1 MWHAARRGA
10 RLAASN
16 ASTASAARA
25 LRGEAASR
33 VTGVASSWPAGA
45 SDASALARRLD
56 WPSTSGFASDA
67 HAAVAARGASG
78 PRAPPLALRAARAL
92 LHASPA
98 SAGDERDKKYTG
110 RPDGKDG
117 KDGKDHKTR
126 KRDGEKGEKGE
137 KGERGSSRGQ
147 SDANVASD
155 AHTNDDRVLSEL
167 LAGAKAVAV
176 REHLEALSSPDPA
189 DCEPGTKP
197 TTHLTRAAFDA
208 LLAEHGYADARS
220 RADATRAFRDAGA
233 VVVLGDLVYL
243 DGAQVTRDILHALP
257 AVPGAVYGLDP
268 KTLAELESEMA
279 AIQVDVD
286 AAAARAARRSNAIVF
301 GGLVLLCAQLATFV
315 RLTYVELSWDVMEPI
330 SYFVGVFNA
339 ILLYVYFMVN
349 QRDFSFDDWSK
360 RMRAHFRRRNIE
372 RARVDAARYAA
383 LARRLGKK
391 RGG

>member
-33 VTGVASSWPAGA
+33 ATGVASSWPAGA

-56 WPSTSGFASDA
+56 WPSPSGFASAA

-117 KDGKDHKTR
+117 KDKTR
-126 KRDGEKGEKGE
+126 KRDGEKGG
-137 KGERGSSRGQ
+137 KGERGSSAVSASRL
-147 SDANVASD
+147 DANVASD
-155 AHTNDDRVLSEL
+155 AANDDRVLSEL

-176 REHLEALSSPDPA
+176 REHLEALSLPDA
-189 DCEPGTKP
+189 EDREPGTKP

-208 LLAEHGYADARS
+208 LLAEHGYNDAAS

-243 DGAQVTRDILHALP
+243 DGAQVTKDILRALP

-268 KTLAELESEMA
+268 ETLAELESEMA

-349 QRDFSFDDWSK
+349 QRDFSFDDWST
-360 RMRAHFRRRNIE
+360 RMRAHFRRRTIE

>member
-10 RLAASN
+10 RLAASS

-56 WPSTSGFASDA
+56 WPSPSGFASAA

-98 SAGDERDKKYTG
+98 SAGDERDKQYTG

-117 KDGKDHKTR
+117 KDKTR
-126 KRDGEKGEKGE
+126 KRDGEKGG
-137 KGERGSSRGQ
+137 KGERGSSAVSVSKYR
-147 SDANVASD
+147 DANGASTTT
-155 AHTNDDRVLSEL
+155 ANDDRVLSEL

-189 DCEPGTKP
+189 DREFGTKP

-243 DGAQVTRDILHALP
+243 DGAQVTRDVLHALP

-268 KTLAELESEMA
+268 ETLAELESEMA

-349 QRDFSFDDWSK
+349 KRDFSFDDWSK
-360 RMRAHFRRRNIE
+360 RMQKHFWRRNIE
-372 RARVDAARYAA
+372 KKHIDYAKYA
-383 LARRLGKK
+383 KLMKRLRKHHRR
-391 RGG
+391 

>member
-10 RLAASN
+10 RFAASN

-33 VTGVASSWPAGA
+33 ATGVASSWPAGA

-56 WPSTSGFASDA
+56 WPSPSGFASAA

-137 KGERGSSRGQ
+137 RGSSRGQ

-155 AHTNDDRVLSEL
+155 ERLTNDDRVLSEL

-189 DCEPGTKP
+189 DREFGTKP

-208 LLAEHGYADARS
+208 LLAEHGYADAAS

-243 DGAQVTRDILHALP
+243 DGAQVTRDVLHALP

-268 KTLAELESEMA
+268 ETLAELESEMA

>member
-10 RLAASN
+10 RLAASS

-33 VTGVASSWPAGA
+33 ATGVASSWPAGA

-56 WPSTSGFASDA
+56 WPSPSGFASAA

-117 KDGKDHKTR
+117 KDHKTR

-137 KGERGSSRGQ
+137 KGERGSSALSASRYR
-147 SDANVASD
+147 DANVGSD
-155 AHTNDDRVLSEL
+155 AADDDRVLSEL

-176 REHLEALSSPDPA
+176 REHLEALSSPDAA
-189 DCEPGTKP
+189 DREPGTKP

-208 LLAEHGYADARS
+208 LLAEHGYADAAS

-268 KTLAELESEMA
+268 ETLAELESEMA

-349 QRDFSFDDWSK
+349 QRDFSFGDWSK

-391 RGG
+391 SGG

>member
-33 VTGVASSWPAGA
+33 ATGVASSWPAGA

-56 WPSTSGFASDA
+56 WPSPSGFASAA

-117 KDGKDHKTR
+117 KDKTR
-126 KRDGEKGEKGE
+126 KRDGEKGG
-137 KGERGSSRGQ
+137 KGERGSSAVSASRL
-147 SDANVASD
+147 DANVASD
-155 AHTNDDRVLSEL
+155 AANDDRVLSEL

-176 REHLEALSSPDPA
+176 REHLEALSLPDA
-189 DCEPGTKP
+189 EDREPGTKP

-208 LLAEHGYADARS
+208 LLAEHGYNDAAS

-243 DGAQVTRDILHALP
+243 DGAQVTKDILRALP

-268 KTLAELESEMA
+268 ETLAELESEMA

-286 AAAARAARRSNAIVF
+286 AGAARAARRSNAIVF

-349 QRDFSFDDWSK
+349 QRDFSFDDWST

>member
-33 VTGVASSWPAGA
+33 ATGVASSWPAGA

-56 WPSTSGFASDA
+56 WPSPSGFASAA

-117 KDGKDHKTR
+117 KDKTR
-126 KRDGEKGEKGE
+126 KRDGEKGG
-137 KGERGSSRGQ
+137 KGERGSSAVSASRL
-147 SDANVASD
+147 DANVASD
-155 AHTNDDRVLSEL
+155 AANDDRVLSEL

-176 REHLEALSSPDPA
+176 REHLEALSLPDA
-189 DCEPGTKP
+189 EDREPGTKP

-208 LLAEHGYADARS
+208 LLAEHGYNDAAS

-243 DGAQVTRDILHALP
+243 DGAQVTKDILRALP

-268 KTLAELESEMA
+268 ETLAELESEMA

-349 QRDFSFDDWSK
+349 QRDFSFDDWST

>member
-33 VTGVASSWPAGA
+33 ATGVASSWPAGA

-56 WPSTSGFASDA
+56 WPSPSGFASAA

-110 RPDGKDG
+110 RPDG

-189 DCEPGTKP
+189 DREFGTKP
-197 TTHLTRAAFDA
+197 VTHLTRAAFDA
-208 LLAEHGYADARS
+208 LLAEHGYADAAS

-243 DGAQVTRDILHALP
+243 DGAQVTRDVLHALP

-268 KTLAELESEMA
+268 ETLAELESEMA

>member
-25 LRGEAASR
+25 FRGEAASR
-33 VTGVASSWPAGA
+33 ATGVASSWPAGA

-56 WPSTSGFASDA
+56 RPSPSGFASAA

-117 KDGKDHKTR
+117 KDKTR
-126 KRDGEKGEKGE
+126 KRDGEKGG
-137 KGERGSSRGQ
+137 KGERGSSAVSASRL
-147 SDANVASD
+147 DANVASD
-155 AHTNDDRVLSEL
+155 AANDDRVLSEL

-176 REHLEALSSPDPA
+176 REHLDALSTPDAA
-189 DCEPGTKP
+189 DREPGTKP

-208 LLAEHGYADARS
+208 LLAEHGYNDAAS

-243 DGAQVTRDILHALP
+243 DGAQVTKDILRALP

-268 KTLAELESEMA
+268 ETLAELESEMA

-349 QRDFSFDDWSK
+349 QRDFSFDDWST
-360 RMRAHFRRRNIE
+360 RMRAHFRRRNME

>member
-1 MWHAARRGA
+1 MPLLIGLGFAPSVFDTINREAPADEGPKYSVQLMTGA
-10 RLAASN
+10 IHPP
-16 ASTASAARA
+16 
-25 LRGEAASR
+25 
-33 VTGVASSWPAGA
+33 GVA
-45 SDASALARRLD
+45 
-56 WPSTSGFASDA
+56 
-67 HAAVAARGASG
+67 V
-78 PRAPPLALRAARAL
+78 PPK
-92 LHASPA
+92 SVVMT
-98 SAGDERDKKYTG
+98 K
-110 RPDGKDG
+110 KDG
-117 KDGKDHKTR
+117 KRYRCYLPSEGGAPSAADESLAAPTPHIATYLR
-126 KRDGEKGEKGE
+126 ALKGTCFYRLEGWWTYE
-137 KGERGSSRGQ
+137 FC
-147 SDANVASD
+147 
-155 AHTNDDRVLSEL
+155 L
-167 LAGAKAVAV
+167 LKAVRQFHQEKVKTA
-176 REHLEALSSPDPA
+176 
-189 DCEPGTKP
+189 
-197 TTHLTRAAFDA
+197 
-208 LLAEHGYADARS
+208 S

-243 DGAQVTRDILHALP
+243 DGAQVTKDILRALP

-268 KTLAELESEMA
+268 ETLAELESEMA

-372 RARVDAARYAA
+372 RARVDTARYAA

>member
-33 VTGVASSWPAGA
+33 ATGVASSWPAGA

-56 WPSTSGFASDA
+56 RPSPSGFASAA

-117 KDGKDHKTR
+117 KDHKTR

-155 AHTNDDRVLSEL
+155 ERLTNDDRVLSEL

-189 DCEPGTKP
+189 DREFGTKP

-208 LLAEHGYADARS
+208 LLAEHGYADAAS

-243 DGAQVTRDILHALP
+243 DGAQVTRDVLHALP

-268 KTLAELESEMA
+268 ETLAELESEMA

>member
-33 VTGVASSWPAGA
+33 ATGVASSWPAGA

-56 WPSTSGFASDA
+56 RPSPSGFASAA

-117 KDGKDHKTR
+117 KDKTR
-126 KRDGEKGEKGE
+126 KRDGEKGG
-137 KGERGSSRGQ
+137 KGERGSSAVSASRL
-147 SDANVASD
+147 DANVASD
-155 AHTNDDRVLSEL
+155 AANDDRVLSEL

-176 REHLEALSSPDPA
+176 REHLDAMSTPDAA

-208 LLAEHGYADARS
+208 LLAEHGYNDAAS

-243 DGAQVTRDILHALP
+243 DGAQVTKDILRALP

-268 KTLAELESEMA
+268 ETLAELESEMA

-349 QRDFSFDDWSK
+349 QRDFSFDDWST

>member
-33 VTGVASSWPAGA
+33 ATGVASSWPAGA

-56 WPSTSGFASDA
+56 RPSPSGFASAA

-117 KDGKDHKTR
+117 KDKTR
-126 KRDGEKGEKGE
+126 KRDGEKGG
-137 KGERGSSRGQ
+137 KGERGSSAVSASRL
-147 SDANVASD
+147 DANVASD
-155 AHTNDDRVLSEL
+155 AANDDRVLSEL

-176 REHLEALSSPDPA
+176 REHLEALSLPDA
-189 DCEPGTKP
+189 EDREPGTKP

-208 LLAEHGYADARS
+208 LLAEHGYADAAS

-243 DGAQVTRDILHALP
+243 DGAQVTKDILRALP

-268 KTLAELESEMA
+268 ETLAELESEMA